1 MTLQIKFINY
11 ISLNHINFTC
21 LIIKHIYAIDKSLN
35 LKNYFSRKD
44 VSKLLEFMKNDKKNN
59 SNKINLILIKKI
71 GNVTYNNF
79 FDLNKISK
87 FIRLQFYN
95 M

>member
-1 MTLQIKFINY
+1 MG
-11 ISLNHINFTC
+11 
-21 LIIKHIYAIDKSLN
+21 
-35 LKNYFSRKD
+35 
-44 VSKLLEFMKNDKKNN
+44 KLLEFMKNDKKNN

>member
-1 MTLQIKFINY
+1 MFGNTLDDEDPD
-11 ISLNHINFTC
+11 
-21 LIIKHIYAIDKSLN
+21 AIFLLN

-71 GNVTYNNF
+71 GNVAYNNF